1 MNGIS
6 QDEYDLAFTRLRELD
21 ADIDLIKTRINKSS
35 IEAPFDGTIGLRM
48 ASMGAY
54 VSPGDIITTLVQLNP
69 IKIEFNVPEKYATFI
84 KKGQIVNFQLSGG
97 EKVYQ
102 GTIYATDPFIDP
114 SIRALKVR
122 ALAENQENSLVPG
135 AFVELTLELE
145 RINNALLIPTTAI
158 VPLMNSQNVFVL
170 KNGLAI
176 STEIKTGIRK
186 ESLIQVTE
194 GVTVG
199 DSIAVT
205 GLLSL
210 RNRMPVTVSKIIQ
223 E

>member
-1 MNGIS
+1 
-6 QDEYDLAFTRLRELD
+6 
-21 ADIDLIKTRINKSS
+21 
-35 IEAPFDGTIGLRM
+35 
-48 ASMGAY
+48 
-54 VSPGDIITTLVQLNP
+54 
-69 IKIEFNVPEKYATFI
+69 
-84 KKGQIVNFQLSGG
+84 
-97 EKVYQ
+97 
-102 GTIYATDPFIDP
+102 
-114 SIRALKVR
+114 
-122 ALAENQENSLVPG
+122 
-135 AFVELTLELE
+135 VELTLELE